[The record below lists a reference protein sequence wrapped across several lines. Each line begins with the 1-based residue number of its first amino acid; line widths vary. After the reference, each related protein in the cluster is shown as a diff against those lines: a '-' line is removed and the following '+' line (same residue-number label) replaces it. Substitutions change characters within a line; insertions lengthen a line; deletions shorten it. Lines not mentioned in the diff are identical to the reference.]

1 MNIFPKMARIRMNI
15 TILII
20 FLLFSHL
27 AAYSQHFIPGKSYF
41 GRNNYIEYIA
51 GNLPII
57 ISVPHGGDIT
67 PYEIPDR
74 TCGDETVT
82 DLYTID
88 LAKEIRD
95 AINLITGCYPHIII
109 NNLKRTKLDA
119 NRDLQEAACGN
130 TFAETAWNE
139 FQNFID
145 SAVVNVTKKSGK
157 GLYIDLHGHGHTI
170 QRLELGYLLTALQ
183 LSYSDATLNS
193 ITYKNYNSIRNLINT
208 NVTNLTH
215 SDLLHGTFS
224 LGSMFAAKGF
234 PSVPSSDDMYPLIG
248 QSYFTGGYNTLTHGS
263 KNEGSIDGI
272 QIECNQNVRLIDTN
286 RKEFASNFAVVLLN
300 YLKKHYF
307 PNLSETYCNRVPVEQ
322 TFVPGFLLF
331 PNPFEN
337 VLYINNTIPSDLSVY
352 DFQGNLIITKRI
364 GNAGKIDLGYLKNG
378 IYIIT
383 ICRNGKKLHSEKI
396 IKETF

>member
-1 MNIFPKMARIRMNI
+1 MKRIRMNI
-15 TILII
+15 RISII

-27 AAYSQHFIPGKSYF
+27 AAYSQNYIPGKSYF

-67 PYEIPDR
+67 PSEIPDR

-82 DLYTID
+82 DLYTIN

-95 AINLITGCYPHIII
+95 AINLVTGCYPHIII

-130 TFAETAWNE
+130 AFAETAWHE

-145 SAVVNVTKKSGK
+145 SAAANVTRKSGK

-170 QRLELGYLLTALQ
+170 QRLELGYLLTAIQ
-183 LSYSDATLNS
+183 LSYPDATLNTT
-193 ITYKNYNSIRNLINT
+193 TYKNYNSIRNLINT

-234 PSVPSSDDMYPLIG
+234 PSVPSTDDMFPLNG

-263 KNEGSIDGI
+263 KNDGTIDGI
-272 QIECNQNVRLIDTN
+272 QIECNQNVRLIESS
-286 RKEFASNFAVVLLN
+286 RKDFATNFAVILLD

-307 PNLSETYCNRVPVEQ
+307 PNLPDTYCNRVPVEKTWVQ
-322 TFVPGFLLF
+322 KLVLF

-337 VLYINNTIPSDLSVY
+337 VLYIMNSTPSDLFVY
-352 DFQGNLIITKRI
+352 DSQGKLIISKRI
-364 GNAGKIDLGYLKNG
+364 ETEGRIDLGWLTNG
-378 IYIIT
+378 IYIVKI
-383 ICRNGKKLHSEKI
+383 IRNGYILYSGKI
-396 IKETF
+396 IKESCR